1 MNVVEFL
8 EEFNVLYNNLNSN
21 QAPGLNEYQI
31 SVLMTKAQDE
41 LLKNLF
47 LGNSTGN
54 PIGAG
59 IDTTERRSIDYSNI
73 TKVIMPEAIESS
85 EYNTLDSNSIIYK
98 LPSDILFIINE
109 VFYKSTQ
116 DIRTIG
122 NNEAMFA
129 QFRPFLNNYLT
140 NADNR
145 TLSSITTTTYKDIA
159 NNDVTVESGDFWYY
173 KGLRNAI
180 QLPPLHVNDNNEYT
194 IDGTAMFTINST
206 IAKDVDYNK
215 IFPELTLPNT
225 LKTSVFP
232 LHYNVYSTLISSPY
246 KSPARQQVWRIVN
259 GGDSNTVTPTRTVE
273 IIPGN
278 GYYPANIS
286 FTITANSS
294 TIFTI
299 RNTTYGTGSYVVRY
313 IRKPK
318 PIILFPNIDDSVS
331 IDGVYGYDASKDVD
345 TLVPCE
351 LDSILHRE
359 IVQRAVELA
368 KVAWSSDDV
377 NKLTFD
383 TTIGRRSE

>member
-8 EEFNVLYNNLNSN
+8 DEFNVLYNNLNSN

-225 LKTSVFP
+225 IKTSVFP

-246 KSPARQQVWRIVN
+246 KSPAKQQVWRIVN

-294 TIFTI
+294 TIFMI

>member
-8 EEFNVLYNNLNSN
+8 DEFNVLYNNLNSN

-145 TLSSITTTTYKDIA
+145 TLSSTTTTTYKDIA

-246 KSPARQQVWRIVN
+246 KSPAKQQVWRIVN

-294 TIFTI
+294 TIFMI

-318 PIILFPNIDDSVS
+318 PIILFPNIDNSVS